1 MLNNN
6 HLHLVLKFS
15 FEMIIVIVIHFLISV
30 HHIPVAKKRS
40 LFDDSHDSEI
50 QELTGIIRHDLS
62 SLTKQLGDLRNRSIA
77 ASQGGNS
84 AHLQKHSSN
93 LVGTLQTKVAVI
105 TQKFKDVLEVR
116 TEVSELISLYTSLF
130 T

>member
-1 MLNNN
+1 M
-6 HLHLVLKFS
+6 
-15 FEMIIVIVIHFLISV
+15 
-30 HHIPVAKKRS
+30 AKKRS
-40 LFDDSHDSEI
+40 LFDDSHDCEI

-62 SLTKQLGDLRNRSIA
+62 SLTKQLGDLRTRSIA

-93 LVGTLQTKVAVI
+93 LVGTLQAKVAVI

-116 TEVSELISLYTSLF
+116 TEVSENMFLLLNYSPNFLVIYLLGKMIIGSET
-130 T
+130 